1 MRTRNE
7 IAADEVARLRF
18 VAERDGYEKMLEF
31 ANRSK
36 QQYKKAMRTPMKNM
50 FRQQLLV
57 SIIVF
62 KNVLLLDKG
71 NHHAM

>member
-1 MRTRNE
+1 MKTRNE
-7 IAADEVARLRF
+7 LVNDEVARLRF

-36 QQYKKAMRTPMKNM
+36 MQYKKAMRTPMKTG
-50 FRQQLLV
+50 FREQLLV

-62 KNVLLLDKG
+62 KNVLMLDRRK
-71 NHHAM
+71 HYAV